1 MITADL
7 VFFDAGGGHRAAA
20 EALRL
25 VMEEQGG
32 WNTRLVNLQELL
44 DPIDLVRKLT
54 GLRMQDL
61 YNLMLK
67 KGWTLGAPQTLRVL
81 QFFIR
86 LLHGQTVRL
95 LQEFWRSSQADLVV
109 SVVPH
114 FNRALAESL
123 RQVRPATPLVT
134 ILTDL
139 ADYPPHFWIEPQG
152 QYLICGSDRAVAQ
165 ARALGISDAR
175 IFQASGM
182 ILHPRFYQPTA
193 CDRRAERKQRGL
205 DPDAPTGLVLFG
217 GQGSEAMLEI
227 AERFDA
233 QGPYH
238 LQLIF
243 ICGRNQ
249 KLADALRRRRSRLRT
264 FVEGFT
270 TQVPFYMLLSD
281 FFIGKPGPGSVS
293 EAVAMRLPVIIERN
307 AWTLPQERYN
317 AEWVL
322 EKHLGLVV
330 RGPYQVPAAV
340 KELLERGNLAR
351 FRANAAAIHNRAIFE
366 IPGILRRIVEGSPN
380 TSAVEP
386 EKSRSEQRALAAN

>member
-1 MITADL
+1 MINVDL

-32 WNTRLVNLQELL
+32 WKIRLVNLQELM
-44 DPIDLVRKLT
+44 DPIDWVRKLT

-61 YNLMLK
+61 YNLTLK
-67 KGWTLGAPQTLRVL
+67 KGWTLGTPQSVRVL
-81 QFFIR
+81 QLFIR
-86 LLHGQTVRL
+86 LLHPQSVRL
-95 LQEFWRSSQADLVV
+95 LEDFWRSSDADLVV

-123 RQVRPATPLVT
+123 RQVRPATRFVT
-134 ILTDL
+134 VLTDI
-139 ADYPPHFWIEPQG
+139 ADYPPHFWIEPLG
-152 QYLICGSDRAVAQ
+152 QYIICGSDRAVAQ
-165 ARALGISDAR
+165 ARAMDICDGR

-182 ILHPRFYQPTA
+182 ILHPRFYQATS

-217 GQGSEAMLEI
+217 GQGSSAMLEI
-227 AERFDA
+227 AERLDA
-233 QGPYH
+233 EGPHH
-238 LQLIF
+238 LQLIY
-243 ICGRNQ
+243 ICGRNE
-249 KLADALRRRRSRLRT
+249 KLANTLRSRRSRLRT

-270 TQVPFYMLLSD
+270 SQVPFYMALSD

-293 EAVAMRLPVIIERN
+293 EAVAMKLPVIVERN

-330 RGPYQVPAAV
+330 RGPHQIPAAI

-351 FRANAAAIHNRAIFE
+351 FRAQAAAVHNRAVYE
-366 IPGILRRIVEGSPN
+366 IPAILRKIMEGS
-380 TSAVEP
+380 SASPTPEP
-386 EKSRSEQRALAAN
+386 EKLLSEQRA